1 MVTEKDRLRL
11 LTSVGASGFQSVEM
25 PQLQGSGYL
34 ILLPIRDSP
43 KIDFVYRGHFS
54 YPVSYRSV
62 LSDWLR
68 FDLRG
73 YRHRFSTLL
82 LSSDARTALS

>member
-54 YPVSYRSV
+54 YPV
-62 LSDWLR
+62 
-68 FDLRG
+68 
-73 YRHRFSTLL
+73 
-82 LSSDARTALS
+82 